1 MAEKIAALTVLELNP
16 VTLEVRDLEASVRF
30 YGEVLGLP
38 LLPRPDF
45 GFAGAWFALG
55 SQQIHLNVDTQNQ
68 DKERHS
74 VHVAFLVQDA
84 AAAALVLQERGV
96 TLQHG
101 PSLRPDGA
109 VQVFFQDPDG
119 YLLEM
124 TSMLSSAKS
133 TQQGEKR

>member
-1 MAEKIAALTVLELNP
+1 MAAENALSVLELNHIA
-16 VTLEVRDLEASVRF
+16 LYVRDLEVSVRF

-38 LLPRPDF
+38 SLMRPNF

-55 SQQIHLNVDTQNQ
+55 SQELHLNVDTQNQ

-74 VHVAFLVQDA
+74 LHIALLVKDASA
-84 AAAALVLQERGV
+84 AAQALQERGV
-96 TLQHG
+96 TLLRG

-119 YLLEM
+119 YLLEL
-124 TSMLSSAKS
+124 TSL
-133 TQQGEKR
+133 